1 MAWRAVLRTF
11 TATALC
17 LVLALQACPQTGGFG
32 NIGPSK
38 GEVVGIIVGASA
50 GIGVA
55 VYLIYRGTH
64 KHASIQGCV
73 TSEQNALSLGNE
85 KDKKTYKL
93 VGDTGTLRS
102 GQRVA
107 LSGKK
112 TKGSAGKLVFEVQK
126 LAKDFGACQPPSS
139 PPSGS

>member
-1 MAWRAVLRTF
+1 MTWRAVLRTF
-11 TATALC
+11 TATVLC
-17 LVLALQACPQTGGFG
+17 LVLALHAFPQTGGFG

-38 GEVVGIIVGASA
+38 GEVVGIIAGVAV

-55 VYLIYRGTH
+55 GYLIYRGTH

-73 TSEQNALSLGNE
+73 TSVENGLRLRNE
-85 KDKKTYKL
+85 KDKKTYTL
-93 VGDTGTLRS
+93 AGDSGNLKS

-112 TKGSAGKLVFEVQK
+112 TRDSTGNLIFQVQK
-126 LAKDFGACQPPSS
+126 PPKDFGACQSGSSS
-139 PPSGS
+139 PAG

>member
-1 MAWRAVLRTF
+1 MTWRAVLRTF

-17 LVLALQACPQTGGFG
+17 LVLALQAFPQTGGFG

-38 GEVVGIIVGASA
+38 GEVVGIIAGVAV

-55 VYLIYRGTH
+55 GYLIYRGTH
-64 KHASIQGCV
+64 KRVSIQGCV
-73 TSEQNALSLGNE
+73 TSDENGLRLSNE
-85 KDKKTYKL
+85 KDKKTYTL
-93 VGDTGTLRS
+93 AGDSGTLQS

-112 TKGSAGKLVFEVQK
+112 TKDSTGKLIFQVQK
-126 LAKDFGACQPPSS
+126 LARDFGACQP
-139 PPSGS
+139 